1 MAKNKKRGQR
11 LINSARER
19 KRVRFQQM
27 TPKQKREYKKLNDLK
42 RRGLLNT
49 YERKLSFKENMM
61 IVLIMTVFLAL
72 LSGCGYLIFLLIRFI
87 IRCSG

>member
-11 LINSARER
+11 LIISARQR
-19 KRVRFQQM
+19 KRERFQQM

-42 RRGLLNT
+42 RRGLLNA

-61 IVLIMTVFLAL
+61 IVLIMTAFLAL